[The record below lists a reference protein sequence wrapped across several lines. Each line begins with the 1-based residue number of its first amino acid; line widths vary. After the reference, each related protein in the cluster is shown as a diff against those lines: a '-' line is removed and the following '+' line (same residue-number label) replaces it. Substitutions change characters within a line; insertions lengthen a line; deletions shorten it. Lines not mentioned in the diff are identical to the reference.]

1 MSQKKNICLL
11 NFGRKGCSP
20 VLIEE
25 FAKNISNIVGEEIEI
40 SAIISNQSDRKE
52 SFSKLGLKT
61 LYIDTHRGYISA
73 FLSLF
78 KVFDNQKKIKNFLLE
93 NNVGVVFCIMS
104 NHLSA
109 LLSGTYKEIGI
120 KYITLIHEISNVSS
134 LPSDLIASSLLKKEI
149 LNSDKIIALTD
160 YVKKGINN
168 KFKYSDSNIFI
179 INHPNYNFSNINV
192 RNIQNKKSINILFFG
207 RIIHYKGL
215 DILLDSWPQISKE
228 IPNARLQIIGSG
240 ECDKYKGF
248 IESRDDIY
256 LRNEFIKDSE
266 IGEIFEKADLLVV
279 PYRRASQSGV
289 ISTAFG
295 SGMPVVCTNVGGLS
309 EQVKHMAT
317 GIISKE
323 ISSKSISES
332 VIKLLRNQALYQK
345 LTNNINDEAKNIND
359 WQSVS
364 KKILNVLCS

>member
-25 FAKNISNIVGEEIEI
+25 FAKNISNTVGEEIEI

-61 LYIDTHRGYISA
+61 LYIDTHSGYLSA
-73 FLSLF
+73 LLSLS
-78 KVFDNQKKIKNFLLE
+78 KVFDNQKKIKKFLLE

-109 LLSGTYKEIGI
+109 LLSGTYKNIGI
-120 KYITLIHEISNVSS
+120 EYISLIHEISNVSL

-160 YVKKGINN
+160 YIKKGISK
-168 KFKYSDSNIFI
+168 KFKYNDSNIFV
-179 INHPNYNFSNINV
+179 INHPNYNFSNIKV
-192 RNIQNKKSINILFFG
+192 RNIHNKKNINILFFG
-207 RIIHYKGL
+207 RIIYYKGL
-215 DILLDSWPQISKE
+215 DILLNSWPQISKE

-248 IESRDDIY
+248 I
-256 LRNEFIKDSE
+256 
-266 IGEIFEKADLLVV
+266 
-279 PYRRASQSGV
+279 
-289 ISTAFG
+289 
-295 SGMPVVCTNVGGLS
+295 
-309 EQVKHMAT
+309 
-317 GIISKE
+317 
-323 ISSKSISES
+323 
-332 VIKLLRNQALYQK
+332 
-345 LTNNINDEAKNIND
+345 KN
-359 WQSVS
+359 
-364 KKILNVLCS
+364 